1 MIILSLHL
9 VLSRAELS
17 WWCGTPAGVYN
28 LEVCLDVAPFDL
40 VRNMRGGDDDD
51 DNNLCPTSM
60 LLTEMAQV
68 AHHRRHRWEDRSGL
82 RVVRD

>member
-51 DNNLCPTSM
+51 DNLCPTSM